1 MVMACPTQQGWI
13 RAYPQIQ
20 AKPRMEG
27 GGEWL
32 PVNDVDYTGSDPD
45 PKTFDGAPI
54 SFDDIVLELANG
66 W

>member
-1 MVMACPTQQGWI
+1 
-13 RAYPQIQ
+13 
-20 AKPRMEG
+20 MEG